1 MLLVFVFPV
10 EFICYSKSLTSILF
24 NCYKEYVKVQFSS
37 HIISFMSKISVPEE
51 TVVICQKPDKIS
63 DLTQQKRER
72 TTEDFLN
79 LISIYL
85 LEFPTAMISYLE
97 AWKIFTCNSIFCCLD
112 DYNNWSSK
120 WLWRKFLLQLLVL
133 V

>member
-51 TVVICQKPDKIS
+51 TVVICQKPDKIG

-97 AWKIFTCNSIFCCLD
+97 A
-112 DYNNWSSK
+112 
-120 WLWRKFLLQLLVL
+120 
-133 V
+133 

>member
-24 NCYKEYVKVQFSS
+24 NCYKEYVKVQFS
-37 HIISFMSKISVPEE
+37 SKISVPEE

-97 AWKIFTCNSIFCCLD
+97 A
-112 DYNNWSSK
+112 
-120 WLWRKFLLQLLVL
+120 
-133 V
+133 